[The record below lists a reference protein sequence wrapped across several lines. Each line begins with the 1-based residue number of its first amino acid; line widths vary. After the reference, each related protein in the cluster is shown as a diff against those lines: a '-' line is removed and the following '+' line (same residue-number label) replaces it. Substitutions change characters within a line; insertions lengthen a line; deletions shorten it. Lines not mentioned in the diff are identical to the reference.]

1 MPHEIHPTKARLIE
15 TTTGFLAK
23 RNPTDITVDQILEA
37 SGISKGSLYHHFE
50 DFSEL
55 LEIAQVVKYSQ
66 WVDKSIELI
75 VSVIAGVKSR
85 DELVAGVKTVT
96 RATQGPEFSEY
107 RFDRARIIAQS
118 STSLRFKE
126 SLGVEQAR
134 LTSALEDLFRE
145 AAEKGWCSPHL
156 DARTLAV
163 FIQAYTLGKIVD
175 DIVKD
180 RIDPE
185 SWNSLIDTVV
195 DRVFLT

>member
-1 MPHEIHPTKARLIE
+1 MPHQFHPTKARLVE
-15 TTTGFLAK
+15 TTSEFLLK
-23 RNPTDITVDQILEA
+23 KHPGEITVDQILEA

-55 LEIAQVVKYSQ
+55 LEVAQVAKYSR

-75 VSVIAGVKSR
+75 VSVLTGVQSREELIKGVKF
-85 DELVAGVKTVT
+85 VT

-118 STSLRFKE
+118 STSVRFKE
-126 SLGVEQAR
+126 ALGAEQTR

-145 AAEKGWCSPHL
+145 AAEKGWCTPNL

-180 RIDPE
+180 RMDPE

>member
-1 MPHEIHPTKARLIE
+1 MPHQFHPTKARLIE
-15 TTTGFLAK
+15 TTSKFLLISH
-23 RNPTDITVDQILEA
+23 PGEITVDQILEA

-55 LEIAQVVKYSQ
+55 LEVAQVAKYSR

-75 VSVIAGVKSR
+75 VSVITGVQSR
-85 DELVAGVKTVT
+85 DELIEGVKSIT

-107 RFDRARIIAQS
+107 RFDRARIISQS

-126 SLGVEQAR
+126 ALGAEQTR

-145 AAEKGWCSPHL
+145 AAEKGWGAPKL
-156 DARTLAV
+156 DARALAV

-180 RIDPE
+180 QIDPD
-185 SWNSLIDTVV
+185 SWNLLIDTVV
-195 DRVFLT
+195 DKVFLS